1 MSSDPP
7 DAGISIRRHPR
18 ARRATLRVDPR
29 TGAIR
34 VTLPPCAALAT
45 ADRLIADNQRW
56 IEARRA
62 AVAPATAFVPGA
74 AFAFRGRQRAI
85 DWQAGFPRRPVL
97 NGDRL
102 SLGGPEAMV
111 PGRVRRWLAA
121 QALALFDRA
130 AGDLALAEGL
140 ALTGVG
146 IGDPRSRWGSCSG
159 RGRIRLSWRLVMA
172 PDWVWQAVV
181 AHEVAHL
188 AHMNHGPAFHA
199 LAHRLADGRDRE
211 ARAWLTAHGPALQ
224 RAGAAI

>member
-1 MSSDPP
+1 MSSDLP
-7 DAGISIRRHPR
+7 DAEVSVRRHPR

-34 VTLPPCAALAT
+34 VTLPPRAALST
-45 ADRLIADNQRW
+45 ADRLITDNRAW

-62 AVAPATAFVPGA
+62 AVTPATEFAAGA
-74 AFAFRGRQRAI
+74 SFTFRGDQRVIEWHASLPRQPLL
-85 DWQAGFPRRPVL
+85 D
-97 NGDRL
+97 GDRL
-102 SLGGPEAMV
+102 CVGGPEAMV

-121 QALALFDRA
+121 QALMLFDA
-130 AGDLALAEGL
+130 AARDLALAEGL
-140 ALTGVG
+140 ELAGVA

-172 PDWVWQAVV
+172 PDWVWRAVV

-199 LAHRLADGRDRE
+199 LAQRLAEGRDRE
-211 ARAWLTAHGPALQ
+211 ARAWLAAHGPTLQ
-224 RAGAAI
+224 RAGAGL